1 MSYTRKLT
9 SLVSG
14 LALLALA
21 GSLAAGC
28 GNSGGTPGTDGSSS
42 SCTDIGVRV
51 DALNTSTAALT
62 TLAASVKTDVFGAC
76 ARLAGQEVA
85 DSPTD
90 DQVTETCNAAK
101 LAIQGKMTGNVSIV
115 VVPPACSVKA
125 DAQLNC
131 EADCYA
137 KANVTCDPG
146 AVDVRCDPGE
156 LSVKCGGTCKV
167 GATCEGSADLAVDCQ
182 AACTGECDGK
192 CSGTCSAKDGNGN
205 CIGSCDG
212 DCTGQCKGSC
222 TVKAEAGVKCT
233 GEARC
238 KGGCDGTFE
247 APSCEANLKP
257 PSCEGSAQVNCNAD
271 CQASASLQATCTK
284 ATIDVQGDMD
294 ADFKTKL
301 TTELPKLL
309 EVSGKAKLGLEAVNQ
324 LGTDVVAVST
334 DAAKCTLK
342 LGTSVVGKFSAT
354 ASAAASAS
362 ASASVSFQ
370 ASASVTASASGG
382 AG

>member
-14 LALLALA
+14 LALFATA

-28 GNSGGTPGTDGSSS
+28 GNKDGTPGTDGSSD
-42 SCTDIGVRV
+42 CADIGVRV

-76 ARLAGQEVA
+76 ARLAGQTVA
-85 DSPTD
+85 ASPTD
-90 DQVTETCNAAK
+90 QQVTDTCDAAK
-101 LAIQGKMTGNVSIV
+101 LAIQAKLNANVAIV

-137 KANVTCDPG
+137 KAQVTCDPG
-146 AVDVRCDPGE
+146 AVDLRCDPGE

-167 GATCEGSADLAVDCQ
+167 GATCEGSADLAV
-182 AACTGECDGK
+182 ACEGSCSGECDGDCK
-192 CSGTCSAKDGNGN
+192 GTCTAKDGNGK

-212 DCTGQCKGSC
+212 TCTGQCKGGC
-222 TVKAEAGVKCT
+222 KVTAEAGVKCT

-247 APSCEANLKP
+247 APTCEANLKP
-257 PSCEGSAQVNCNAD
+257 PACEGSAEANCSAD
-271 CQASASLQATCTK
+271 CEASASLQATCTK
-284 ATIDVQGDMD
+284 PTIDVKGDMD
-294 ADFKTKL
+294 ADFKAKL
-301 TTELPKLL
+301 TTELPTLL
-309 EVSGKAKLGLEAVNQ
+309 EVAGKAKLGLEAVNQ
-324 LGTDVVAVST
+324 LGTDVAAVST
-334 DAAKCTLK
+334 DALKCTFK
-342 LGTSVVGKFSAT
+342 LGSSVVSKFSAT
-354 ASAAASAS
+354 ATAAASAT